1 VLLFQRRDLLLLVLQ
16 NHIFRFQRVTQL
28 LNLGERLSKFFTE
41 LLLFVLMLLLRVF
54 GLLVQFL
61 DFFFLLLHRVLRRS
75 QLLLSFFEEALSLRQ
90 HRFRLFQLMFK
101 VLPFHLQLQLFF
113 SQTPLELTKLS
124 RCLFHLALFKV
135 QPCHFF
141 LDFCTHFS

>member
-1 VLLFQRRDLLLLVLQ
+1 VLLFQGLDLLLLVLQ
-16 NHIFRFQRVTQL
+16 NHVFRFQRVAQL
-28 LNLGERLSKFFTE
+28 LNLGERLSEFITE

-54 GLLVQFL
+54 GLLLQFL
-61 DFFFLLLHRVLRRS
+61 DFFFLVLHRVLRQS
-75 QLLLSFFEEALSLRQ
+75 QLLLRFFEEALSLRQ

-101 VLPFHLQLQLFF
+101 VLPLHLQLQLFF

-135 QPCHFF
+135 QSCHFF

>member
-1 VLLFQRRDLLLLVLQ
+1 LLVLQ
-16 NHIFRFQRVTQL
+16 NHVFRFQRVAQL
-28 LNLGERLSKFFTE
+28 LNLGERLSEFFTE

-61 DFFFLLLHRVLRRS
+61 NFFLLLLHRVLRRS
-75 QLLLSFFEEALSLRQ
+75 QLLLRFFEEPLSLRQ

-124 RCLFHLALFKV
+124 RCFFH
-135 QPCHFF
+135 F
-141 LDFCTHFS
+141 LLLLI